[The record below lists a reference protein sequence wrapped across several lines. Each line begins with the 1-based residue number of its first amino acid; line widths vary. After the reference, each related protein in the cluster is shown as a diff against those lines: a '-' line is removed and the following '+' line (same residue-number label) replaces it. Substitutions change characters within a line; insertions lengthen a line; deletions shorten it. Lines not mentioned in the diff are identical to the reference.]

1 MPTSIEIEVDK
12 KLITITD
19 EKQIANTFNQHYTTI
34 AEKILKS
41 RKYPGNKHFTHYL
54 KNPATNSFLIKP
66 TTPNE
71 IEDIIAK
78 FDTTKS
84 TGPNSV
90 PNKIV
95 KGDVHS
101 KMII

>member
-1 MPTSIEIEVDK
+1 MVIQKYRHDARKLWQGINEIINTKTKTKFMPTSIEIEVDK

-54 KNPATNSFLIKP
+54 KNPATKVPDNIKQ
-66 TTPNE
+66 
-71 IEDIIAK
+71 K
-78 FDTTKS
+78 
-84 TGPNSV
+84 
-90 PNKIV
+90 
-95 KGDVHS
+95 
-101 KMII
+101 